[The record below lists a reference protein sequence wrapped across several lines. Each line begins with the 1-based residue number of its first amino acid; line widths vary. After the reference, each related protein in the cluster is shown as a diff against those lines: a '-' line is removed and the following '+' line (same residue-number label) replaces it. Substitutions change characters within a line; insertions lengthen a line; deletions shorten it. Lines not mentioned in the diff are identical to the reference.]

1 MTTPPGADGVIVF
14 DLAAAE
20 ESIQKKAVVYDGDG
34 DQHYD
39 TISAFI
45 KSMRGSDPDARSTG
59 WRKCST
65 RAKTFASS
73 RAAS

>member
-1 MTTPPGADGVIVF
+1 MTTPPGKDGIIHI
-14 DLAAAE
+14 DRAIAE

-45 KSMRGSDPDARSTG
+45 KSVRQQ
-59 WRKCST
+59 
-65 RAKTFASS
+65 
-73 RAAS
+73 